1 MIAVIGCG
9 YWGKN
14 LIRNF
19 AELGVLSAI
28 CDHDQKKAEA
38 LGKFHGVRSLSVDD
52 VLADVSIKAV
62 VIAAAPRFNTELSY
76 TALKAGKHVLV
87 EKPYAFTHKDS
98 EHLESY
104 LLELKQKS
112 SPLVFMVGHLLLYH
126 SAFLKIKELI
136 AAGTIGS
143 VQEIRCFRHGLGR
156 VREEFGVLW
165 ELAPHDVSMMLD
177 LNPYS
182 VKHIEGLTSR
192 SLTGKQDTI
201 RVRYDFSNGVSG
213 LLSCSWAEP
222 VKQQQLIVQG
232 THGYLIFDDTKGWA
246 EKVHLIQFEDPM
258 AIESINQ
265 NQYVVKAV
273 PIDEKE
279 VLKAECQHFLDCIEQ
294 ATPPVSDIK
303 QARKV
308 FDLLMRTQKILDDRK
323 DLLLSMEDTDQNVM
337 Y

>member
-28 CDHDQKKAEA
+28 CDQDQEKATA
-38 LGKFHGVRSLSVDD
+38 LGERYNVRSLPVEDILND
-52 VLADVSIKAV
+52 ASIKGV
-62 VIAAAPRFNTELSY
+62 VIAASPRFNTEISY
-76 TALKAGKHVLV
+76 AALKAGKHVLV
-87 EKPYAFTHKDS
+87 EKPYAFTRRES
-98 EHLESY
+98 ELLESY
-104 LLELKQKS
+104 LLELQNKS
-112 SPLVFMVGHLLLYH
+112 SCPVFMVGHLLLYH
-126 SAFLKIKELI
+126 SAYQKIKEMVTNG
-136 AAGTIGS
+136 AIGA

-177 LNPYS
+177 INPYS

-192 SLTGKQDTI
+192 SLTGRQDTI

-246 EKVHLIQFEDPM
+246 EKVHLIQFKDPM
-258 AIESINQ
+258 ALESINQ
-265 NQYVVKAV
+265 NQYVVEAIPV
-273 PIDEKE
+273 DEKE
-279 VLKAECQHFLDCIEQ
+279 VLKVECQHFLDCIEQ
-294 ATPPVSDIK
+294 SISPKSDIK
-303 QARKV
+303 QARRV
-308 FDLLMRTQKILDDRK
+308 FDVLMQTQKVLDERR
-323 DLLLSMEDTDQNVM
+323 DLFLAMEDSPQKAIF
-337 Y
+337 

>member
-19 AELGVLSAI
+19 AELGVLSAV
-28 CDHDQKKAEA
+28 CDYDQSKAQE
-38 LGKFHGVRSLSVDD
+38 LGKLHAVQFLSVDEILED
-52 VLADVSIKAV
+52 KSIKAV

-76 TALKAGKHVLV
+76 AALKAGKHVLV
-87 EKPYAFTHKDS
+87 EKPYAFIPEDS
-98 EHLESY
+98 ERLES
-104 LLELKQKS
+104 LLDQLKKKGS
-112 SPLVFMVGHLLLYH
+112 APVFMVGHLLLYH
-126 SAFLKIKELI
+126 PAFLKMKELI
-136 AAGTIGS
+136 TAGTIGS

-165 ELAPHDVSMMLD
+165 ELAPHDLSMMLD

-232 THGYLIFDDTKGWA
+232 THGYLIFDDTKGWV
-246 EKVHLIQFEDPM
+246 EKVHLIQFEKPM
-258 AIESINQ
+258 TIDTINQ
-265 NQYVVKAV
+265 NQYVVKAM
-273 PIDEKE
+273 PIDQME
-279 VLKAECQHFLDCIEQ
+279 VLKAECQHFLDCIQ
-294 ATPPVSDIK
+294 QSAHPISNID

-308 FDLLMRTQKILDDRK
+308 FDLLMRTQKTLDERK
-323 DLLLSMEDTDQNVM
+323 DLPISMDDTDQNM
-337 Y
+337 MF